1 MLVLWFTVV
10 YYGIVAAV
18 SIFGFIGCLL
28 RRPAF
33 ISVYNVALWTLLALD
48 LISFIIT
55 LYHLY
60 RGDTSEVR
68 GLESS
73 ARAGSDSSASLR
85 ESPGVG
91 RLSILLSLSPSGSL
105 SCVCAPLA
113 QQADLSSQANPRWLL
128 HCQAVCG
135 ATAGRA
141 SRLRRHHALA
151 EARRQGGKFCLSQAG
166 VPVTIYITREHVNQ
180 ASKRCS
186 CVSIP

>member
-28 RRPAF
+28 RRPSF

-73 ARAGSDSSASLR
+73 ARAGSELVGQFVGESASGKAIYTVIFIAFWITQLCMC
-85 ESPGVG
+85 SF
-91 RLSILLSLSPSGSL
+91 GST
-105 SCVCAPLA
+105 SW
-113 QQADLSSQANPRWLL
+113 S
-128 HCQAVCG
+128 
-135 ATAGRA
+135 
-141 SRLRRHHALA
+141 
-151 EARRQGGKFCLSQAG
+151 
-166 VPVTIYITREHVNQ
+166 
-180 ASKRCS
+180 
-186 CVSIP
+186 

>member
-73 ARAGSDSSASLR
+73 ARAGSELVGQFVGESASGKAIYTVIFIAFWITQLCMC
-85 ESPGVG
+85 SVG
-91 RLSILLSLSPSGSL
+91 STSWS
-105 SCVCAPLA
+105 
-113 QQADLSSQANPRWLL
+113 
-128 HCQAVCG
+128 
-135 ATAGRA
+135 
-141 SRLRRHHALA
+141 
-151 EARRQGGKFCLSQAG
+151 
-166 VPVTIYITREHVNQ
+166 
-180 ASKRCS
+180 
-186 CVSIP
+186 